1 MNEMSFFAGL
11 WNSVLIIFIAS
22 FGVFFAKSIKN
33 ITMASCLALTGISL
47 MVINADLFR
56 GIFFGQFIVIVLWS
70 LFLFQCLFFQYLLKN
85 NIQKTPFF
93 YGLPFLGFI
102 TMAISLDLITF
113 LLAMSIFATS
123 FIGLSFL
130 RQQNK
135 SRLIASFQKLC
146 VSFLSFGI
154 GLACLYSREGT
165 LYLKDLYLKL
175 HKGNW
180 DGLTYVG
187 FWMLF
192 LSVFIE
198 VYAIIPLIGKK
209 NDV

>member
-1 MNEMSFFAGL
+1 MCERSH
-11 WNSVLIIFIAS
+11 SETIP
-22 FGVFFAKSIKN
+22 KSSETTEKEQIK
-33 ITMASCLALTGISL
+33 M
-47 MVINADLFR
+47 IN
-56 GIFFGQFIVIVLWS
+56 QS
-70 LFLFQCLFFQYLLKN
+70 LF
-85 NIQKTPFF
+85 
-93 YGLPFLGFI
+93 FLILQRTFRN
-102 TMAISLDLITF
+102 DLITF